1 MDPSV
6 QHSFRSAM
14 IGDINRAINNLIEG
28 ESAMKRAVGRLWQA
42 IYSMKKEEDTG
53 GPAGPS
59 EPQKTYPSPPHANGD
74 IPGEGRPPRVQ
85 ENGDIMDP
93 VDDAMQDI
101 FDPLENDDFNSEE
114 VPKVPSLPAFA
125 SPGLVSHINEL
136 AGDSAEYVAR
146 LEEVRE
152 GLGFT
157 LGQRDALWMTL
168 REKALVEMQQQEE
181 ELEEE

>member
-1 MDPSV
+1 ML
-6 QHSFRSAM
+6 
-14 IGDINRAINNLIEG
+14 GDINRAINNLIEG
-28 ESAMKRAVGRLWQA
+28 ESAMKRAAGRLWQA
-42 IYSMKKEEDTG
+42 IYSMKKEDTSG
-53 GPAGPS
+53 GAAGS
-59 EPQKTYPSPPHANGD
+59 SDAQKTYPSPPHANGD
-74 IPGEGRPPRVQ
+74 MPGDGPLRAQ
-85 ENGDIMDP
+85 ENGDTLDP
-93 VDDAMQDI
+93 ADETMQDT
-101 FDPLENDDFNSEE
+101 FENDDFNSEE
-114 VPKVPSLPAFA
+114 VPKLPSLPAFV
-125 SPGLVSHINEL
+125 SPGLISAINEL

>member
-1 MDPSV
+1 ML
-6 QHSFRSAM
+6 
-14 IGDINRAINNLIEG
+14 GDINRAINNLIEG

-42 IYSMKKEEDTG
+42 VYSMKKEEDTG
-53 GPAGPS
+53 GAAGS
-59 EPQKTYPSPPHANGD
+59 SDVQKTYPSPPHANGD
-74 IPGEGRPPRVQ
+74 VPGDGNPFRAQ
-85 ENGDIMDP
+85 ENGDTMDA
-93 VDDAMQDI
+93 VDETMQDT
-101 FDPLENDDFNSEE
+101 FENDDFNSDE
-114 VPKVPSLPAFA
+114 VPKLPSLPAFV
-125 SPGLVSHINEL
+125 SPGLISAISEL

-168 REKALVEMQQQEE
+168 REKALVEMHQQEE